1 MKLSSLN
8 PIFLICMSI
17 VTISECAPFMNWMRQ
32 RLWQDNQE
40 PLYYFSMPTNDLL
53 NTQNSDI
60 GYYYYLPLN
69 GNTNIPV
76 TTNNVNQYTNKQ
88 GTPNNMVQNSNNQYY
103 LLQSDPIQYP
113 NPFQFYLTPNKLIPN
128 YVYNSASYSQN
139 CYLYPWS
146 SYCTYK
152 TALDTPPTVRYTTPG
167 ISVAPRSSSR
177 NTPWLYYAVNN
188 IISKRSHSS

>member
-103 LLQSDPIQYP
+103 LLHL
-113 NPFQFYLTPNKLIPN
+113 NHN
-128 YVYNSASYSQN
+128 
-139 CYLYPWS
+139 
-146 SYCTYK
+146 
-152 TALDTPPTVRYTTPG
+152 
-167 ISVAPRSSSR
+167 
-177 NTPWLYYAVNN
+177 
-188 IISKRSHSS
+188 